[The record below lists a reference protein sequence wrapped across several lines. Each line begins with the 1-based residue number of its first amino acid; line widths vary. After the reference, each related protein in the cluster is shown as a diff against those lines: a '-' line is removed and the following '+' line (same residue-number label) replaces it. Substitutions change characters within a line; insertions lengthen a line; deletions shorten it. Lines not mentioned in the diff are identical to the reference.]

1 MAIVGGVSDYVAKL
15 RAQLGAVTTV
25 AASDAK
31 NQFGQV
37 LDSALSG
44 NAVVITKHDTP
55 KAILLSIEEFEAMT
69 TPRHKLDALTAEFDA
84 LYARMQQPAARGAVD
99 KLIAAS
105 PAKLGAAAR
114 RKR

>member
-37 LDSALSG
+37 LDAALSG

-69 TPRHKLDALTAEFDA
+69 TPRHKLDALTADFDA

-99 KLIAAS
+99 KLFAA
-105 PAKLGAAAR
+105 
-114 RKR
+114 

>member
-1 MAIVGGVSDYVAKL
+1 VPDYVSKL
-15 RAQLGAVTTV
+15 RAQLGSVTTV

-44 NAVVITKHDTP
+44 SAVVITKHDVP
-55 KAILLSIEEFEAMT
+55 KAILISIEEFEAMT

-84 LYARMQQPAARGAVD
+84 MYMRMQQPPARRAVD
-99 KLIAAS
+99 KLLATT
-105 PAKLGAAAR
+105 PAKLGG
-114 RKR
+114 RKKR